1 MNLANSSPWLLSAA
15 VVALGLFATPIQAQI
30 TPDTTLPNNS
40 VVLPDGNVLTIE
52 GGTEAGSN
60 LFHSFSD
67 FSIPTGSEAFF
78 NNALTIDNIITR
90 VTGGNLSNID
100 GLIRANGGANLFL
113 INPNGIQ
120 FGPNASLDIGG
131 SFLGSTADSL
141 LFEDGSF
148 FSATEPNTPPLLTL
162 NVPIGL
168 QFGVN
173 PSPIEVREA
182 NLAVPTQETLSLT
195 GGEILL
201 TGEITLDDAEEISF
215 STGSLTA
222 EQGRVELGSVAAP
235 GLATLASTGDG
246 FTLGYEDIDNFGEI
260 RLTEFGIDVS
270 GEGAGNLYLQGR
282 QINILDDSS
291 LTANTLGAQDGG
303 SIILQAS
310 EAVEFFDT
318 DTTDNAMTNGVDALV
333 VEGATGRGADVTIE
347 TQLLRIANEAEIFLN
362 TSSTTDTGEITIEA
376 TNLIMSEGAGIFI
389 FIEPDATGNGGNID
403 IDVEQLELRDASQ
416 IGSGIFGAGDGSDI
430 TVNATSIEA
439 SGESE
444 DGAFTSLIT
453 SVVIPGGTGN
463 AGNISV
469 ETETL
474 RLRDGAQIFTGTF
487 GEGNAGNIEVRAN
500 SIELIGESSI
510 EGFDSAISANASQA
524 TPDVT
529 LNAGE
534 GELGGAGG
542 NIRVETETLQ
552 LSDGGQISASTNG
565 PSDAGNLNVR
575 ATTIEVLGTS
585 RLSTLAASDAT
596 GNGGQIQL
604 DVERLSVRDGGEI
617 LAETRG
623 AGNAGNID
631 VVGTLVEVRGVS
643 ADGETVSSI
652 NASSQSDGAAGSI
665 SISTDALNVSDRGEI
680 TVSST
685 GLGNAGNF
693 NVTADNI
700 RLNNG
705 GSLQANV
712 AAGSQ
717 GNMNLTSDFLLLRN
731 NSNISTNATGTAT
744 GGNITI
750 DTVNLVALENSDIS
764 ANADRSFGG
773 QVNIAAE
780 GIFGTQFRDA
790 PTPESD
796 ITATSAL
803 GVEFSGAVQ
812 IQTPDVDAASGLVA
826 LDGNTLNPDTQVS
839 DSCIA
844 AVENP
849 FVFAGSGGLPE
860 DPTDF
865 FRGQTVWRDTRLG
878 EIQSHLTPNPTEGES
893 ETSSIPTA
901 PLVEATGWRWNDLG
915 HIELVAASPSP
926 SHSSWQPHPECNT
939 TTQATSHPALPE
951 EK

>member
-1 MNLANSSPWLLSAA
+1 MNSANSSSWLVSTA
-15 VVALGLFATPIQAQI
+15 VFALGLIATPIQAQI
-30 TPDTTLPNNS
+30 TPDATLPNNS
-40 VVLPDGNVLTIE
+40 VVLPNGNVLTIE
-52 GGTEAGSN
+52 GGSEAGGN

-78 NNALTIDNIITR
+78 NNAISIENIITR
-90 VTGGNLSNID
+90 VTGGNLSDID
-100 GLIRANGGANLFL
+100 GILRANGTANLFL
-113 INPNGIQ
+113 LNPNGIQ
-120 FGPNASLDIGG
+120 FGPNASLEIGG

-148 FSATEPNTPPLLTL
+148 FSATEPNAPPLLTV

-168 QFGVN
+168 QFGAN
-173 PSPIEVREA
+173 PAPIEVRDA
-182 NLAVPTQETLSLT
+182 NLTVPTQETLSLT
-195 GGEILL
+195 GGDVIL
-201 TGEITLDDAEEISF
+201 TGEITLDDAGEISF

-246 FTLGYEDIDNFGEI
+246 FTLGYEDIENFGEI

-270 GEGAGNLYLQGR
+270 GEGAGNIHLQGR

-310 EAVEFFDT
+310 ESVEFFDT
-318 DTTDNAMTNGVDALV
+318 DTTEDAFTNGANALV
-333 VEGATGRGADVTIE
+333 FEGATGRGVDVIVE
-347 TQLLRIANEAEIFLN
+347 TELLRIANGAAIFLDTASTAN
-362 TSSTTDTGEITIEA
+362 TGNITLRATDI
-376 TNLIMSEGAGIFI
+376 IMSEGAFIGISI
-389 FIEPDATGNGGNID
+389 LSDATGSGGDID
-403 IDVEQLELRDASQ
+403 IEVERLELRDASQ
-416 IGSGIFGAGDGSDI
+416 IGSGVFGAGNGSNV
-430 TVNATSIEA
+430 TVNATSIDA

-474 RLRDGAQIFTGTF
+474 RLRDGSQIFTGTF

-500 SIELIGESSI
+500 SIELIGVSSI
-510 EGFDSAISANASQA
+510 EGFRSSILASANQA

-529 LNAGE
+529 LNAGA

-552 LSDGGQISASTNG
+552 LRDGGLLSASTQG
-565 PSDAGNLNVR
+565 PSDAGNLSIR
-575 ATTIEVLGTS
+575 ATTVEVLGTS

-631 VVGTLVEVRGVS
+631 VAATQVDVSGVS
-643 ADGETVSSI
+643 ADGEIVSSI

-665 SISTDALNVSDRGEI
+665 SISTDDLNVSDRGEI

-693 NVTADNI
+693 NATADNI
-700 RLNNG
+700 RLENG

-731 NSNISTNATGTAT
+731 NSNITTNATGTAT

-764 ANADRSFGG
+764 ANAEESFGG
-773 QVNIAAE
+773 QVNISAE
-780 GIFGTQFRDA
+780 GIFGTQFRDS

-803 GVEFSGAVQ
+803 GAEFSGAVQ
-812 IQTPDVDAASGLVA
+812 IQTPDVDAASGLVV
-826 LDGNTLNPDTQVS
+826 LDGDTLDPDTQVS
-839 DSCIA
+839 DSCAA
-844 AVENP
+844 AVGNR
-849 FVFAGSGGLPE
+849 FVLAGSGGLPE
-860 DPTDF
+860 DPTQYLQP
-865 FRGQTVWRDTRLG
+865 QTVWRDTRLD
-878 EIQSHLTPNPTEGES
+878 EIQSNLTPNPTETAPE
-893 ETSSIPTA
+893 EAFAPTA
-901 PLVEATGWRWNDLG
+901 PLVEATGWRTNNEG
-915 HIELVAASPSP
+915 QIELIAASGNPSQSP
-926 SHSSWQPHPECNT
+926 WQPHPECN
-939 TTQATSHPALPE
+939 SSPHNR
-951 EK
+951 

>member
-1 MNLANSSPWLLSAA
+1 MNPTNSTYGLVSAA
-15 VVALGLFATPIQAQI
+15 VVAFGFIATPANAQI
-30 TPDTTLPNNS
+30 TPDATLPNNS
-40 VVLPDGNVLTIE
+40 VVLPNGNVFTIE
-52 GGTEAGSN
+52 GGTEAGTN
-60 LFHSFSD
+60 LFHSFQD
-67 FSIPTGSEAFF
+67 FSIPTGGEAFF

-90 VTGGNLSNID
+90 VTGGNLSDID
-100 GLIRANGGANLFL
+100 GLIRANGTANLFL

-148 FSATEPNTPPLLTL
+148 FSATQPNASPLLSI
-162 NVPIGL
+162 NIPVGL
-168 QFGVN
+168 QFGAN
-173 PSPIEVREA
+173 PAPIQVRDA
-182 NLAVPTQETLSLT
+182 NLTVPAQETLSLT
-195 GGEILL
+195 GGEIILS
-201 TGEITLDDAEEISF
+201 GEITLDDAEEISF
-215 STGSLTA
+215 STGTLTA

-318 DTTDNAMTNGVDALV
+318 DTTENAFTNGVDALV
-333 VEGATGRGADVTIE
+333 VEGATGRGADVIIE
-347 TQLLRIANEAEIFLN
+347 TELLRIANGAEIFLN

-430 TVNATSIEA
+430 TVNATSIDA
-439 SGESE
+439 SGETP
-444 DGAFTSLIT
+444 DGLATSLIT

-474 RLRDGAQIFTGTF
+474 RFRDGAQIFTGTF
-487 GEGNAGNIEVRAN
+487 GEGNAGNLDVKAN

-510 EGFDSAISANASQA
+510 EGFSSGIAANAAQA
-524 TPDVT
+524 IPDVT

-542 NIRVETETLQ
+542 NISVETETLH
-552 LSDGGQISASTNG
+552 LRDGASIFASTDG
-565 PSDAGNLNVR
+565 PSNAGNITIR
-575 ATTIEVLGTS
+575 ATGVEVLSTS
-585 RLSTLAASDAT
+585 SLSTRSSSNAT

-631 VVGTLVEVRGVS
+631 VAARLVDVSGIS

-652 NASSQSDGAAGSI
+652 NASSESDGAAGSI
-665 SISTDALNVSDRGEI
+665 SISTDDLNVSDRGEI

-685 GLGNAGNF
+685 SLGNAGNF

-731 NSNISTNATGTAT
+731 NSNITTNATGTAT

-803 GVEFSGAVQ
+803 GAEFSGAVQ

-878 EIQSHLTPNPTEGES
+878 EIQSHLTPNPIEGES
-893 ETSSIPTA
+893 ETTSTSPA
-901 PLVEATGWRWNDLG
+901 PLIEATGWRRNDRG
-915 HIELVAASPSP
+915 QIELIVASGNPSQSP
-926 SHSSWQPHPECNT
+926 WQPHPECNT